1 MKIRRARASV
11 LVALLLA
18 SAACGSGEN
27 PAREDSPDVVSF
39 VHDIPPGHP
48 RLPYFDEFVDAV
60 GVRSDNGLDVRINP
74 QESVLAGRAS
84 LDAVLAGEANIV
96 AVNMAHLEA
105 MEPAAGFMNLP
116 FGLNDTI
123 MTDDGKQKAVVEAL
137 GAQLRPH
144 GVELLGL
151 MRGADQLFAF
161 PHNDVRRLEDLQGRR
176 IRVAG
181 GGIYEQTMRELGA
194 EPVPIP
200 ITQIKETMASGTID
214 GVFTSPGGWST
225 EILHD
230 APHAVQVRGLMF
242 ITYGLVANGSWLAG
256 LSEHERTAIT
266 EAGARMT
273 AQWASMQNDDQ
284 EVIERAVSDG
294 GTYFDVPD
302 SEVARWRNSVAGIAT
317 NFLTE
322 HPQLAA
328 ELEQKGLSGR

>member
-1 MKIRRARASV
+1 MKIRRARAAV
-11 LVALLLA
+11 FVALLLA

-27 PAREDSPDVVSF
+27 PAPEDSPDVVSF

-60 GVRSDNGLDVRINP
+60 GARSDNRLDVQINP
-74 QESVLAGRAS
+74 QETVLAGRAS
-84 LDAVLAGEANIV
+84 LDAVLAGEANIA

-105 MEPAAGFMNLP
+105 MEPTAGFMNLP

-144 GVELLGL
+144 DVELLGL

-161 PHNDVRRLEDLQGRR
+161 PHSDVRRLEDLQGRK

-200 ITQIKETMASGTID
+200 ITRIKETMASGTID

-225 EILHD
+225 EILQD

-242 ITYGLVANGSWLAG
+242 ITYGLVANGAWLAG
-256 LSEHERTAIT
+256 LSEQERSAIT

-284 EVIERAVSDG
+284 QVIERAVSDG

-302 SEVARWRNSVAGIAT
+302 SEVARWQNRVAGISAH
-317 NFLTE
+317 FLTE
-322 HPQLAA
+322 HPELAV
-328 ELEQKGLSGR
+328 ELEQKGLFER